1 MKKRN
6 PKLKTSVSL
15 SKDLIEQ
22 GKIIGETEDRSFSW
36 IVDRALRI
44 YIDNQPKEGNT
55 KGVKSSSSV
64 SEPEVKTPSTPP
76 PSLKV
81 SPSPSPRR
89 RRSVPQ
95 NPPTSDEVLTYMLS
109 IGGTDKEAAN
119 FHDYWSDQGWTRNGG
134 PMRDWKGS
142 ARMWHRN
149 QRNNNR
155 VDKSKESVARN
166 YNFPADE
173 HNNPRF

>member
-6 PKLKTSVSL
+6 PKLKTSVSI

-22 GKIIGETEDRSFSW
+22 GKIIGENEDRSFSW

-44 YIDNQPKEGNT
+44 YIDSNQKEGNT
-55 KGVKSSSSV
+55 KGVNNPV

-95 NPPTSDEVLTYMLS
+95 NPPTAAEVLAYVLS
-109 IGGTDKEAAN
+109 IGGSDEEAAN
-119 FHDYWSDQGWTRNGG
+119 FHDYWSDQGWTRSGG

-142 ARMWHRN
+142 ARMWRRN
-149 QRNNNR
+149 QDQRNGRPGKN
-155 VDKSKESVARN
+155 KERTAKN
-166 YNFPADE
+166 YNFPSDE